1 MLQQLYHR
9 CRRGFVMRPLA
20 GSLTAFSAAQ
30 GVSLAAGLLLHAT
43 AARFL
48 TVADYGRLAVTHS
61 VLLVMLVALN
71 HGIPNALRR
80 AVSLEPAL
88 LGAAWRRLL
97 TLHLPL
103 AVGAA
108 VLVAV
113 GAPWA
118 AILFGDPLL
127 TDALRVVAADVA
139 LRAGVVEPGWLLLNG
154 AGRHRLQAA
163 LMATHSLCR
172 CAAVA
177 GVLALGYGLIGAVT
191 GMVLASALN
200 VLLVVNVL
208 PVRSHRHP
216 KREREGTNEELADA
230 AGYKVGR
237 DRRAISDSPFAVK
250 DLLRWLRLAPA
261 ANLIHHVAV
270 AGNLWLAKALTS
282 DAEAVGVYA
291 ACYMLASTLLPT
303 SAILSATCFRRVA
316 GLVQSE
322 PAAAAKIL
330 RTVLGGA
337 CLLTFVSIIAI
348 SLCGGPLLRFVFGDA
363 FAGATRLLLLIWLGM
378 TGTALTWFFCEM
390 LAAAQALTVRL
401 WAAIWSGIGS
411 AVATTVLLPLG
422 GLPGAAAGL
431 LVGSILGVVLSG
443 AALYRIVGGLW
454 PTMPFM
460 NRVSPNRED
469 HSRPEESP

>member
-1 MLQQLYHR
+1 
-9 CRRGFVMRPLA
+9 MRPLA

-30 GVSLAAGLLLHAT
+30 AVSLAAGLLLHAT

-88 LGAAWRRLL
+88 LSAAWRRLL

-108 VLVAV
+108 VLVAA

-118 AILFGDPLL
+118 ASLFGDPLL
-127 TDALRVVAADVA
+127 TAPLRVIAADVT
-139 LRAGVVEPGWLLLNG
+139 LRAGVVEPRWLLLNG
-154 AGRHRLQAA
+154 AGRNRLQAA

-177 GVLALGYGLIGAVT
+177 GVLALGYGLIGAVV
-191 GMVLASALN
+191 GMVLASVLN
-200 VLLVVNVL
+200 VLLVVGVL
-208 PVRSHRHP
+208 PIR
-216 KREREGTNEELADA
+216 GT
-230 AGYKVGR
+230 AG
-237 DRRAISDSPFAVK
+237 AEPAFAVT
-250 DLLRWLRLAPA
+250 DLLRWLQLAPA
-261 ANLIHHVAV
+261 ANLINHVAV

-282 DAEAVGVYA
+282 DAGAVGVYA

-303 SAILSATCFRRVA
+303 SAILSATCFRQVA

-322 PAAAAKIL
+322 PAAVAKIL

-337 CLLTFVSIIAI
+337 CLLTFLAIIGI

-390 LAAAQALTVRL
+390 LAAAQALAVRL
-401 WAAIWSGIGS
+401 RAAIWTGIGS
-411 AVATTVLLPLG
+411 AVATIVMLQLG

-431 LVGSILGVVLSG
+431 LVGSILGVVLTG
-443 AALYRIVGGLW
+443 AALHRIVGGLW
-454 PTMPFM
+454 PTMPSV
-460 NRVSPNRED
+460 NRVSPTGKTIPGRRRIHDFFSQRNRAGCRAQGVGD
-469 HSRPEESP
+469 RTGV